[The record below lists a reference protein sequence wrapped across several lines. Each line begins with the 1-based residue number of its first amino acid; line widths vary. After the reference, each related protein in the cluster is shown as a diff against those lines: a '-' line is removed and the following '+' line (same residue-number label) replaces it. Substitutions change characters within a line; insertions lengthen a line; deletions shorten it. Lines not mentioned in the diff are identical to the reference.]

1 MILSSKGFHCEGI
14 LRGGIGQTVAGL
26 SRPASA
32 GRAGIY
38 DLALVLGGSLLI
50 GVAAQLTIPLPVVPV
65 TGQTFAVLLLGMLF
79 GVRLGVWTVLTYLME
94 GAAGLPVFS
103 EGRSGPAVLLGPTG
117 GYLVGFLAAAAV
129 VGLLAQ
135 RGWDRRVHTTIAA
148 MVLGNLVLYS
158 FGLGWLAH
166 WVGTHNALAVGL
178 YPFVA
183 GEVIKVVLAAAVLPL
198 GWGFLAGMRPRT
210 QTPSKEDLP

>member
-1 MILSSKGFHCEGI
+1 MILGKGLRCEGI
-14 LRGGIGQTVAGL
+14 LWGGVGQTVAGL

-32 GRAGIY
+32 GRAGLY

-50 GVAAQLTIPLPVVPV
+50 GVTSQLTIPLPVVPV

-79 GVRLGVWTVLTYLME
+79 GARLGVWTVLTYLLE

-103 EGRSGPAVLLGPTG
+103 GGRSGPAMLLGPTG

-148 MVLGNLVLYS
+148 MVLGNLVLYG

-166 WVGTHNALAVGL
+166 WVGAANALAVGL

-183 GEVIKVVLAAAVLPL
+183 GEVIKVALAAAVLPL
-198 GWGFLAGMRPRT
+198 GWGFLAGMKPGTR
-210 QTPSKEDLP
+210 TPSRRELP